1 MRGWITGLV
10 AAASLLAAGA
20 ARAEPVEIDYWQYTF
35 KERVEAIDELIRRFK
50 VANPDITV
58 RHTNVP
64 YDNYRTRIA
73 ATIPAGEGPDVA
85 QLYYGWLDAY
95 IKAGLL
101 QPLPPGAFDTA
112 AIDREFF
119 PIVAS
124 MKREGTYYALPTA
137 VRSLSL
143 FWNKKIFADAGL
155 DPEKP
160 PRTLDEMLAVAR
172 RTTKRDAGGNM
183 LIEGVAAD
191 MAGQDQHWVRESLIR
206 EFGGTPYTPDGR
218 RVAYTGPEGVAAVTW
233 YTDLITRERVS
244 ELGFMTDQV
253 TAFKA
258 GRAALTVDGS
268 FRLGSFDAQRGLSYG
283 VAELP
288 SYNGRSSNFASFW
301 VNGITAK
308 AKGAKRD
315 AAVKFLQFI
324 TTEDAMKLWLDKVGE
339 LPARV
344 ALAHTD
350 AVRNHPK
357 YGPFVR
363 GLDNAVATEFVD
375 ESAQRKLMMDLV
387 DRIVLKKMPVADS
400 LAVAAAEEQKVLD
413 SAR

>member
-1 MRGWITGLV
+1 MRGWVLGLV
-10 AAASLLAAGA
+10 AAASVFASGV
-20 ARAEPVEIDYWQYTF
+20 ARAEPVVIDYWQYTF
-35 KERVEAIDELIRRFK
+35 KERVEAIDELIRRFSRE
-50 VANPDITV
+50 NPDITV

-73 ATIPAGEGPDVA
+73 AAIPAGEGPDVA

-112 AIDREFF
+112 TIDREFF

-124 MKREGTYYALPTA
+124 MKRDGAYYALPTA
-137 VRSLSL
+137 VRALAL
-143 FWNKKIFADAGL
+143 FWNKKVFTEAGL

-160 PRTLDEMLAVAR
+160 PHTLAELLEVAR
-172 RTTKRDAGGNM
+172 KTTKRDAAGNL
-183 LIEGVAAD
+183 LIEGIATD

-218 RVAYTGPEGVAAVTW
+218 KIAYTSPEGVAAVTW
-233 YTDLITRERVS
+233 YTDLITKEKVS

-268 FRLGSFDAQRGLSYG
+268 FRLGSFDTQRGLNYG
-283 VAELP
+283 VVELP
-288 SYNGRSSNFASFW
+288 SLNGRSSNFASFW
-301 VNGITAK
+301 VNGITTK

-324 TTEDAMKLWLDKVGE
+324 TTEQAMKLWLDKVGE

-344 ALAHTD
+344 ALAHSD
-350 AVRNHPK
+350 AVKNDPK

-363 GLDNAVATEFVD
+363 GLDNAVATDFVD
-375 ESAQRKLMMDLV
+375 ESAQRKVMMDLV
-387 DRIVLKKMPVADS
+387 DRIVLKQMPVAAS
-400 LAVAAAEEQKVLD
+400 LAEAAAEEQKVLD
-413 SAR
+413 GAR

>member
-10 AAASLLAAGA
+10 ATASLLAAGA
-20 ARAEPVEIDYWQYTF
+20 VRAQPVEIDYWQYTF

-50 VANPDITV
+50 IENPDITV

-119 PIVAS
+119 PVVAS
-124 MKREGTYYALPTA
+124 MKRDGTYYALPTA

-160 PRTLDEMLAVAR
+160 PRTLDEMLDVAR

-191 MAGQDQHWVRESLIR
+191 MAGQDQHWVREGLIR
-206 EFGGTPYTPDGR
+206 QFGGTAYTPDNR
-218 RVAYTGPEGVAAVTW
+218 RIAYTSPEAVAAVTW
-233 YTDLITRERVS
+233 YTDLITKERVS

-283 VAELP
+283 VVELP
-288 SYNGRSSNFASFW
+288 SHNGRSSNFASFW

-324 TTEDAMKLWLDKVGE
+324 TTADAMKLWQEKVGE

-375 ESAQRKLMMDLV
+375 ESAQRKVMMDLV
-387 DRIVLKKMPVADS
+387 DRVVLKKMPVAES

-413 SAR
+413 SVR